1 MDPRIRRNFLKT
13 SAIWLGGMAVPSAG
27 LLAARRAAAQAV
39 VSPATQPSAQPA
51 APAIVTRDAA
61 RPQTASGLQI
71 GDVTGGRAI
80 VWARTD
86 RPARLFVEHATTAS
100 FTDPVRV
107 RGPLALEVSDHV
119 ARVDLQDLPPGQQL
133 FVRAVFED
141 LETGR
146 IRSEVL
152 HGRFRTA
159 PAATSSA
166 RDVRD
171 VRFVWSGD
179 TAGQGFGINP
189 EFGGMRIYEAM
200 RKVGPDFFIH
210 SGDTIYA
217 DGPIPAQFEVEGG
230 RLWKNV
236 TTEQVAK
243 VAETLDEFR
252 GRYRYNLMDENI
264 RRFNA
269 EVPQIWQWDDH
280 EVMNNWSPSKDLSA
294 DARYREKSVPLLVAR
309 AGRAFLEYAP
319 LRWHGQ
325 DEEERVYRKIG
336 HGPLLDVFVL
346 DMRSYRGP
354 NGPNRQVEEG
364 PDTTYLGAAQ
374 IAWLQR
380 ETQASTATW
389 KVIAADMPLGLVV
402 GDGKDAAGQPRFEN
416 SANGDGPV
424 LGREH
429 EIARVLAALKTVDNV
444 VWLTAD
450 VHYCAAHHYD
460 PNRAQFQNFK
470 PFWEFVAGPLNAG
483 SFGPNALDDTFGPE
497 VVYQNA
503 PTAQNTSPF
512 AGLQFFGQV
521 DIDAATKVFT
531 VALKDLDGRTVFERR
546 LTPEKI

>member
-1 MDPRIRRNFLKT
+1 MDHHIRRNFLKT
-13 SAIWLGGMAVPSAG
+13 SAIWLGGAALPSAG
-27 LLAARRAAAQAV
+27 LLAVRHAVAQGVAQTA
-39 VSPATQPSAQPA
+39 SPPA

-86 RPARLFVEHATTAS
+86 RPARLCVDYATTES
-100 FTDPVRV
+100 FSDPVRV
-107 RGPLALEVSDHV
+107 RGPLALEVTDHV
-119 ARVDLQDLPPGQQL
+119 ARVDLQGLPPGQQL
-133 FVRAVFED
+133 FVRASFED

-146 IRSEVL
+146 VRSELL

-159 PAATSSA
+159 PVATDAA
-166 RDVRD
+166 RDL
-171 VRFVWSGD
+171 RFVWSGD

-189 EFGGMRIYEAM
+189 GFGGMRIYEAM

-217 DGPIPAQFEVEGG
+217 DGPIPARVDVENG
-230 RLWKNV
+230 RVWNNL

-280 EVMNNWSPSKDLSA
+280 EVMNNWSPSKDISA

-325 DEEERVYRKIG
+325 DEEERVYRRIACG
-336 HGPLLDVFVL
+336 QLLDVFVL

-354 NGPNRQVEEG
+354 NGPNREVDEG

-380 ETQASTATW
+380 ETRASTATW

-402 GDGKDAAGQPRFEN
+402 GDGKDAAGRPRFEN

-429 EIARVLAALKTVDNV
+429 EIARVLASLKAVDNV

-460 PNRAQFQNFK
+460 PSRAQFHDFK

-503 PTAQNTSPF
+503 PTTQNTSPF

-521 DIDAATKVFT
+521 DIDAATKVFS
-531 VALKDLDGRTVFERR
+531 VALKDLDGQTVFTRR
-546 LTPEKI
+546 LGPEKT